1 MIITIGREYGSGGH
15 DIGVMLSNKLGIKLY
30 DKERLKEEAKL
41 AGIYEEVQLF
51 YEEEPVNSL
60 LYAIA
65 QNNCAAGIGRI
76 PFHHIHE
83 IAHREPCIIIGRCA
97 NHILKDDPE
106 LVSIFIHA
114 EMDKRIEKIAH
125 DNKVRP
131 EQAKK
136 MIAKEDKRRENF
148 FYYYTG
154 THWRDVGNYHL
165 CIDRGRLGMDGSVEL
180 IQEYISKLGIS

>member
-1 MIITIGREYGSGGH
+1 
-15 DIGVMLSNKLGIKLY
+15 
-30 DKERLKEEAKL
+30 
-41 AGIYEEVQLF
+41 
-51 YEEEPVNSL
+51 
-60 LYAIA
+60 
-65 QNNCAAGIGRI
+65 
-76 PFHHIHE
+76 
-83 IAHREPCIIIGRCA
+83 
-97 NHILKDDPE
+97 
-106 LVSIFIHA
+106 
-114 EMDKRIEKIAH
+114 MDKRIEKIAH

-180 IQEYISKLGIS
+180 IQEYISKLGIL